1 MSPLPTTLD
10 PDTRDLA
17 RRFIYRPDGRV
28 DSFRILSAPFGPLE
42 GDCDDFAVTA
52 LWLAAGRS
60 MARFWLMLATGRAR
74 IWRTRTPT
82 GGRHAVLWVDGLGFI
97 DNWTPDWRPE
107 TQHTLVRRRVVP
119 EVVLKMLL
127 GKLIR

>member
-1 MSPLPTTLD
+1 MTLT
-10 PDTRDLA
+10 PDLERATQDLA
-17 RRFIYRPDGRV
+17 RRYVYRADGRI
-28 DSFRILSAPFGPLE
+28 DSFRVLAAPFGPLE
-42 GDCDDFAVTA
+42 GDCDDFAATA

-60 MARFWLMLATGRAR
+60 MWRFWLMLATGRAR

-107 TQHTLVRRRVVP
+107 TRHKLVRRRVVP
-119 EVVLKMLL
+119 EVVVKMLL